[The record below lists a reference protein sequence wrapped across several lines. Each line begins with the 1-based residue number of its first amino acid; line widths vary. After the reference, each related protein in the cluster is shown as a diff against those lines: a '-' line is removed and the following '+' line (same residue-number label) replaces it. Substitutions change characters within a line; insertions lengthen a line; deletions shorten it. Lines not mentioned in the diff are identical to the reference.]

1 MNITHH
7 FDNILGRT
15 GNWTGR
21 VLIGCT
27 NIPHKV
33 DKKSYVT
40 ASFMQ
45 HFFRKI
51 CGLYKHQICDGNIWK
66 LPSCIFHGV
75 SLAVAKEF
83 KIVVKNADLCG
94 KKICDRH
101 TLLKYAKN
109 VAISENMRQSH
120 KNDMPICRP

>member
-1 MNITHH
+1 LKLDWKSSYRLHKHSTPHSH
-7 FDNILGRT
+7 FSN
-15 GNWTGR
+15 
-21 VLIGCT
+21 
-27 NIPHKV
+27 KV
-33 DKKSYVT
+33 DKKSHVT

-51 CGLYKHQICDGNIWK
+51 CGLHKHQICDENIWK

-94 KKICDRH
+94 KKYVIG
-101 TLLKYAKN
+101 TL
-109 VAISENMRQSH
+109 
-120 KNDMPICRP
+120 C

>member
-40 ASFMQ
+40 ASFIQ
-45 HFFRKI
+45 HILEK
-51 CGLYKHQICDGNIWK
+51 YVD
-66 LPSCIFHGV
+66 CI
-75 SLAVAKEF
+75 
-83 KIVVKNADLCG
+83 N
-94 KKICDRH
+94 
-101 TLLKYAKN
+101 TKYAMEIYGN
-109 VAISENMRQSH
+109 Y
-120 KNDMPICRP
+120 